1 MALLARYGK
10 LMTCQLAVYPQPF
23 PTPRHAHRGPEEETW
38 PGEAKLAA
46 IQAAVEPAL
55 QDLKPDYTLP
65 EMPNMKLST
74 PFSKRQTIRFSES
87 HKLELEKAIKEEEDG
102 IATALNSQDSTMQ
115 SFTQDSTVKSFKAS
129 PTILPMGGS
138 LPPNLNLGPSPIGTK
153 SALGATSPSLPPRN
167 IHEET
172 GASSQFADGASLNP
186 ASASIADSGPTLAE
200 TGSPIMS
207 SHGGP
212 GPLTGQL
219 SPRPRTV
226 SMFKP
231 SQEGGPTTSNEADE
245 EAKRE
250 KAALEQQEVIQT
262 ATGARILRDGT
273 VVRKGDA
280 DYREDLPPYH
290 E

>member
-1 MALLARYGK
+1 
-10 LMTCQLAVYPQPF
+10 MTTQLPVYPQPF
-23 PTPRHAHRGPEEETW
+23 PTPRHVHRGPEEETW

-46 IQAAVEPAL
+46 IRAAVEPAL
-55 QDLKPDYTLP
+55 QDLTPDYSLP
-65 EMPNMKLST
+65 EIPNMKSAKPL
-74 PFSKRQTIRFSES
+74 SKRQTIRFSES
-87 HKLELEKAIKEEEDG
+87 HKLELEEAIKEEEDDN
-102 IATALNSQDSTMQ
+102 ATALISQDSTMQ
-115 SFTQDSTVKSFKAS
+115 SFTQDSTVQSFKTS
-129 PTILPMGGS
+129 PPILPMGGS

-153 SALGATSPSLPPRN
+153 SGLGATSPSLPPRN
-167 IHEET
+167 LHEET
-172 GASSQFADGASLNP
+172 STSSQFSDGATLNP

-219 SPRPRTV
+219 SPRPRTG
-226 SMFKP
+226 SIFKG
-231 SQEGGPTTSNEADE
+231 SQEVGLTTSVEADT

-250 KAALEQQEVIQT
+250 KAALEQQEVLRT
-262 ATGARILRDGT
+262 ATGARIRRDGT